1 MPLGQSLIN
10 HIRKNFTLLSF
21 FLEGLHYFH
30 KKKKNK
36 KKKNNK
42 NKKLST
48 KLTILL
54 FFQKTFLKMILKPIP
69 LKQ

>member
-1 MPLGQSLIN
+1 MLTSALGQSLIN

-30 KKKKNK
+30 KKKKK
-36 KKKNNK
+36 KKK
-42 NKKLST
+42 
-48 KLTILL
+48 
-54 FFQKTFLKMILKPIP
+54 ILKPIP